1 MRRVKEKEREGEKY
15 RKDGVKESKRRTVV
29 SVRERKRVSGVETGD
44 ETIRDMGGLP
54 CTCVRRV
61 GR

>member
-1 MRRVKEKEREGEKY
+1 MRGVKEEERED
-15 RKDGVKESKRRTVV
+15 RKDGVKENTAV
-29 SVRERKRVSGVETGD
+29 SVRERKRANGVETRD

-54 CTCVRRV
+54 YTCVRRV

>member
-1 MRRVKEKEREGEKY
+1 MGRVKEKEREC

-29 SVRERKRVSGVETGD
+29 SVRERKRVSGVETRD